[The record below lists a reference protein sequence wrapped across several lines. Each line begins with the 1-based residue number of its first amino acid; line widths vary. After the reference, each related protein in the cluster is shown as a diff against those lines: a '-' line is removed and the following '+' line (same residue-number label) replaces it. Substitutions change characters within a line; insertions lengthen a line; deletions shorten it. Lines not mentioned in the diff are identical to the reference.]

1 MAVIITITVLET
13 EAGIQTDVF
22 ATRENFTEEE
32 MTHSAA
38 ILEFIEDAF
47 KANGGKKE
55 VILGDNANVH

>member
-1 MAVIITITVLET
+1 MTVTITITVQET
-13 EAGIQTDVF
+13 ETGIQTDVF
-22 ATRENFTEEE
+22 ATRENFTEKE

-55 VILGDNANVH
+55 VILGGNAHVH